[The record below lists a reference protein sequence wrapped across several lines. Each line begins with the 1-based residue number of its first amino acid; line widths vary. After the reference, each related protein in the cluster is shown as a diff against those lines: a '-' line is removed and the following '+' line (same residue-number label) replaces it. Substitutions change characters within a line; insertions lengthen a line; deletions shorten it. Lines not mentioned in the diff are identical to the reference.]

1 MKSKSKYPYSKSR
14 VYFSVLI
21 SAFSL
26 ILALQLLPT
35 PALILCYSAS
45 TSIIA
50 TITFLLKRRYF
61 YTKTTEAHQRVA
73 DKNVEKRTSWKL
85 LILFF
90 LVMILI
96 LVSPLFLAS
105 FLDPHTW
112 FILMVSFTSGVSIS
126 EILLYV
132 YMR

>member
-26 ILALQLLPT
+26 VLALQLLPT
-35 PALILCYSAS
+35 PALILCYFAS
-45 TSIIA
+45 TAIIA

-61 YTKTTEAHQRVA
+61 YTKTTEAHQTVA

-90 LVMILI
+90 SVMILI

-105 FLDPHTW
+105 FLDPNTW
-112 FILMVSFTSGVSIS
+112 FILMVSLTSGVSIS